1 MSEHDIKHPLRGEE
15 YQEYTFKQPFSDKIQ
30 YEARD
35 SKNYIKYKINR
46 RNMLEQSYQMTDEQI
61 SEQKEDQNKLRLI
74 MKYRLYGRDGVTNK
88 EFDRLK
94 DLIDP
99 ESGDK

>member
-1 MSEHDIKHPLRGEE
+1 
-15 YQEYTFKQPFSDKIQ
+15 
-30 YEARD
+30 
-35 SKNYIKYKINR
+35 
-46 RNMLEQSYQMTDEQI
+46 
-61 SEQKEDQNKLRLI
+61 